1 MVLVDDTSIYLAPLD
16 RREPRRPFNP
26 ATTKSHF
33 ELLHQTQKPIRP
45 ECLNAG
51 LSAISEVNLL
61 MWTMEL
67 NRSSFER

>member
-1 MVLVDDTSIYLAPLD
+1 MIHLSTWSRLVVLSLADLLFLL
-16 RREPRRPFNP
+16 RHE
-26 ATTKSHF
+26 SHL
-33 ELLHQTQKPIRP
+33 ELLHQTQKLIQP